1 MRASHFL
8 LPILLASTALSA
20 PTVSHAQ
27 IVLGVSITI
36 APPMLPVY
44 AQPAIPAEGYLWT
57 PGYWAYGDA
66 GYFWV
71 PGTWVQPPSVGV
83 LWTPGYWGWN
93 NGTYL
98 FNAGYWGP
106 TVGFYGGVNY
116 GFGYGGNGYQGG
128 RWDNGRFAYN
138 SAVNNFG
145 GTHVASVYR
154 AEIADNNNRSRV
166 SFNGGTGGLAARP
179 TAQEEAAAHRQ
190 HVAATPQQ
198 VAHVQA
204 AQGDHTLLN
213 SVNHGNPAV
222 AATARPVE
230 PKAPAAA
237 QAKAVEPPA
246 AGHVAEQP
254 ARPPLAAATASHEPG
269 TSVGGAPHPAT
280 AAAKPE
286 VEVGRQA

>member
-213 SVNHGNPAV
+213 SVEPRQPRGGRDG
-222 AATARPVE
+222 AAGRAQGARGSPGEGSRTASGWACGGAARPTAIGRGYRVARTGHFGRRRS
-230 PKAPAAA
+230 APGDRSG
-237 QAKAVEPPA
+237 QA
-246 AGHVAEQP
+246 
-254 ARPPLAAATASHEPG
+254 
-269 TSVGGAPHPAT
+269 
-280 AAAKPE
+280 
-286 VEVGRQA
+286 